1 MRFITFFVAALLAS
15 SVGYAETHTHTDSEK
30 SRAEEDVEVVVE
42 PHQTVVQVNGVVCSF
57 CAYGAEKSLAKLDG
71 LDTAQFGNGVLIDI
85 NTHRITLAMVPGK
98 RIPLRDIYNR
108 IKKAGYDPVAFYL
121 RVSGSL
127 ERSGANLLLRDA
139 DSGQV
144 YSITGVSGAPRGTGE
159 SVEVQVHVDGE
170 KDATSSDGEP
180 VSVVVDRWISEAA
193 ADNG

>member
-1 MRFITFFVAALLAS
+1 M
-15 SVGYAETHTHTDSEK
+15 
-30 SRAEEDVEVVVE
+30 
-42 PHQTVVQVNGVVCSF
+42 
-57 CAYGAEKSLAKLDG
+57 
-71 LDTAQFGNGVLIDI
+71 LIDI
-85 NTHRITLAMVPGK
+85 NTHRITLAMAPGEQ
-98 RIPLRDIYNR
+98 IPLQDIHRR

-127 ERSGANLLLRDA
+127 ERSEAKLLLRDA

-144 YSITGVSGAPRGTGE
+144 YSITGGNGAPSGTDK

-170 KDATSSDGEP
+170 AVANSTDGEP